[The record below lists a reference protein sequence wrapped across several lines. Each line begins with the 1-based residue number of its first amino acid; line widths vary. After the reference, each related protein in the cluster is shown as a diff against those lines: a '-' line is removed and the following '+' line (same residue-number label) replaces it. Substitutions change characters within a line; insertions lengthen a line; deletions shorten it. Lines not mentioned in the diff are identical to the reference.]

1 MVDRE
6 STTASGTLEGRGHG
20 KVPIVSKARDVS
32 SIALKTQGARLGDTM
47 LSEIFHFIGMESY
60 SLRNI
65 LKKENLFKWCP

>member
-32 SIALKTQGARLGDTM
+32 SIALKTQGARLGGYYALRDF
-47 LSEIFHFIGMESY
+47 SFHWHGE
-60 SLRNI
+60 L
-65 LKKENLFKWCP
+65 